1 MRSWTSKRLYARLTR
16 ILKDFDPI
24 GKILET
30 FTKKRSEIEM
40 NVIEIRKKIND
51 HLGDIQDNILKEL
64 KATKERVSSRMLL

>member
-1 MRSWTSKRLYARLTR
+1 MRSWTSKRLCARLTR

-64 KATKERVSSRMLL
+64 KATKERVSSKMLL